1 MIIQPDMQRFIGIFT
16 VDYYCGDIG
25 HISFKPPVLHTEVV
39 TVFLFSALQIKG
51 QIRIQSK
58 IFTLAIGTAISDT
71 R

>member
-16 VDYYCGDIG
+16 VEYYCGDIG
-25 HISFKPPVLHTEVV
+25 QISFKLPISHTEVV
-39 TVFLFSALQIKG
+39 SFPLLCLAKE

>member
-16 VDYYCGDIG
+16 VEYYCGDIG
-25 HISFKPPVLHTEVV
+25 QISFKLPISHTQVV
-39 TVFLFSALQIKG
+39 SFPLLCLTKE

>member
-1 MIIQPDMQRFIGIFT
+1 MQRFIGIFT

-25 HISFKPPVLHTEVV
+25 QISFKPPISHTEVV
-39 TVFLFSALQIKG
+39 SFPLLCFTKG